1 MFAVSKLIGSV
12 PPRMAVVIT
21 EAIFWHCQNSPSTDV
36 HGSSSVDEVFKKDK
50 AAGLY
55 RFFPAAQGYE
65 NLRFFVYYLRD

>member
-1 MFAVSKLIGSV
+1 M
-12 PPRMAVVIT
+12 
-21 EAIFWHCQNSPSTDV
+21 
-36 HGSSSVDEVFKKDK
+36 FKKDK